1 VDIQQIV
8 DGINREA
15 SEDFTE
21 DEIVEF
27 FRTLSDIRDSG
38 TVNMF
43 GAADLLVTEFQINR
57 FSAKI
62 ILRSWME
69 NFDDMD
75 SII

>member
-1 VDIQQIV
+1 MDIQQIV